1 MEWKR
6 TAAAIAALA
15 AAVLFC
21 LIRASGPDTPPPME
35 TGELAVSSAP
45 LVGVTIA
52 IDPGHGGYDQG
63 CKGAR
68 GTLEAPL
75 NLAVSQ
81 LLRDR
86 LTELGARVV
95 LTREEDVSLVDSAYS
110 GNRKRRDMEL
120 RRDAIRECGAQILL
134 SIHMNAHTGSSASG
148 AVVYFAN
155 GSADGEVL
163 GDAIQGAFHTA
174 NARFRKRAVIGD
186 YFILSCCE
194 ASVLIE
200 CGFLSNPR
208 EEALLGSEAYRGQI
222 AEQITQGVLNY
233 WNPL

>member
-1 MEWKR
+1 MPGKE
-6 TAAAIAALA
+6 APA
-15 AAVLFC
+15 
-21 LIRASGPDTPPPME
+21 PPE

-45 LVGVTIA
+45 LAGVTVA

-75 NLAVSQ
+75 NLAVS
-81 LLRDR
+81 LLVRDR
-86 LTELGARVV
+86 LLEMGASVV
-95 LTREEDVSLVDSAYS
+95 LTREEDASLVDPSYS

-120 RRDAIRECGAQILL
+120 RRDAIQGGGAQILL

-148 AVVYFAN
+148 AVVYFAD
-155 GSADGEVL
+155 GSKDGEVL
-163 GDAIQGAFHTA
+163 GDAIQGAFHAA

-208 EEALLGSEAYRGQI
+208 EEALLGSEEYRGRI
-222 AEQITQGVLNY
+222 AEQIAQGVLMY
-233 WNPL
+233 WHPL